1 MLVALFSTPLSPI
14 LAHLKRA
21 AQNTP
26 DRLLQPAQ
34 TPNPTSRNPC
44 QHNAKLRNVAPLPMR
59 VLIFASSMS
68 WGERD
73 IWKLQSKRA
82 KVQCVSSEQKG

>member
-1 MLVALFSTPLSPI
+1 
-14 LAHLKRA
+14 
-21 AQNTP
+21 
-26 DRLLQPAQ
+26 
-34 TPNPTSRNPC
+34 
-44 QHNAKLRNVAPLPMR
+44 MR

-82 KVQCVSSEQKG
+82 KVQDVSSEQKG